1 MPMTRE
7 LQEHINQVKS
17 QMLPVAQ
24 ELLGIIHKQMNLDH
38 ATGMQPAEMAPAEEK
53 VRTAVIE
60 YQGHIGVGE
69 APPGGLTSDRPAP
82 SDTSHAPAPGT
93 PGYGPTPGGDQI
105 PSGTF
110 GALSPEEQARYRSI
124 RESLIKILRGIKNLI
139 KVEREELGPVKDLLE
154 TAKSH
159 LAEGVT
165 SYKDSAKNKRGDEL
179 QTAFNEV
186 TQKLNS
192 IHADLERAKASL
204 ENTKG
209 SAVAQEDTFQMELD
223 HRALDLSNLLQQ
235 SPRLQAYQG
244 RERAEHYIDELHELR
259 DRLVRRERGDLK
271 RKEQQ
276 YNELLALLDAATT
289 EIKNV
294 VLTTKVIDLAGTLR
308 IFDSIHLR
316 ISRALGILKEILE
329 SSITHD
335 DQTRRRERGVL
346 KAIFGEEL

>member
-1 MPMTRE
+1 MPMTHE
-7 LQEHINQVKS
+7 LQERINQTKS
-17 QMLPVAQ
+17 QMLAVAQ
-24 ELLGIIHKQMNLDH
+24 ELLAVIHKQMNLDH

-53 VRTAVIE
+53 VRTVIIE

-93 PGYGPTPGGDQI
+93 PGHVPGGDHI
-105 PSGTF
+105 PGGTF
-110 GALSPEEQARYRSI
+110 GALSPEEQARYRAI

-139 KVEREELGPVKDLLE
+139 KVERDELGPIKDLLE
-154 TAKSH
+154 TAKSL
-159 LAEGVT
+159 LADSVRA
-165 SYKDSAKNKRGDEL
+165 YKDNAQNKRGDEL
-179 QTAFNEV
+179 QTAFNEI
-186 TQKLNS
+186 TQKINF
-192 IHADLERAKASL
+192 IHAELERAKASL
-204 ENTKG
+204 ENTRD

-271 RKEQQ
+271 HKGQQ

-289 EIKNV
+289 EIKHV
-294 VLTTKVIDLAGTLR
+294 ILTTQVIDLAGTLR
-308 IFDSIHLR
+308 IFDSINLR

-329 SSITHD
+329 SSIVHD